1 MTSDSSLRSSQHRAR
16 ILCIN
21 IHVKIVYTKFR
32 PFVEATTRR
41 RSSSRLWPRRRRIFE
56 GGEGRKRFRF
66 EGGHYPI
73 RRRRVARPPPW
84 NMAFL
89 HLAFECLSSSLVIF
103 VKGDPWNV
111 EQKESATGTEA
122 GAQKERRII
131 YSNEEPQLTKC
142 RSFLNVGYLFQNRSS
157 RFHHFRVKVARGKF

>member
-1 MTSDSSLRSSQHRAR
+1 
-16 ILCIN
+16 
-21 IHVKIVYTKFR
+21 
-32 PFVEATTRR
+32 
-41 RSSSRLWPRRRRIFE
+41 
-56 GGEGRKRFRF
+56 
-66 EGGHYPI
+66 
-73 RRRRVARPPPW
+73 
-84 NMAFL
+84 MAFL

-157 RFHHFRVKVARGKF
+157 RFHHFALKSQGENFNEQRALTSHASLSFKTSTLERGNLFIKLNVYNARGRSRRRRRKIKIVHRI

>member
-1 MTSDSSLRSSQHRAR
+1 MTSGCSLRSSSSIERG
-16 ILCIN
+16 LCIN
-21 IHVKIVYTKFR
+21 IHVKIVYSKFR
-32 PFVEATTRR
+32 PFVKEATTRPDPPPPPPDFGDESLR
-41 RSSSRLWPRRRRIFE
+41 WGGRKE
-56 GGEGRKRFRF
+56 GGARFRF

-73 RRRRVARPPPW
+73 RGRVARPPPW

-103 VKGDPWNV
+103 VKGGSLKRG

-142 RSFLNVGYLFQNRSS
+142 PSFLNVGYLFSKSFESLSS
-157 RFHHFRVKVARGKF
+157 FSR

>member
-1 MTSDSSLRSSQHRAR
+1 
-16 ILCIN
+16 
-21 IHVKIVYTKFR
+21 
-32 PFVEATTRR
+32 
-41 RSSSRLWPRRRRIFE
+41 
-56 GGEGRKRFRF
+56 
-66 EGGHYPI
+66 
-73 RRRRVARPPPW
+73 
-84 NMAFL
+84 MAFL

-157 RFHHFRVKVARGKF
+157 RFHHFRVKVFARGKF

>member
-1 MTSDSSLRSSQHRAR
+1 MLK
-16 ILCIN
+16 LCTLN
-21 IHVKIVYTKFR
+21 
-32 PFVEATTRR
+32 FVLLWKKRR
-41 RSSSRLWPRRRRIFE
+41 RDPILLLLLLQTLETNLW
-56 GGEGRKRFRF
+56 GGEGGRKEGGARFCF

-73 RRRRVARPPPW
+73 RGRVARPPPW

-103 VKGDPWNV
+103 VKGGSLKRG

-142 RSFLNVGYLFQNRSS
+142 PSFLNVGYLFSKSFESLSS
-157 RFHHFRVKVARGKF
+157 FSR

>member
-1 MTSDSSLRSSQHRAR
+1 M
-16 ILCIN
+16 
-21 IHVKIVYTKFR
+21 YTKFR

-41 RSSSRLWPRRRRIFE
+41 RSFTSSSRLWQRRERNLWRR
-56 GGEGRKRFRF
+56 GGRKRFRF
-66 EGGHYPI
+66 EGGHYPVRR